1 MSDRGE
7 LDPFRDR
14 EIVDM
19 YNAGAVAG
27 VRNAAAPG
35 DHRGVANGVMA
46 ASEAVSYSMGLPYAH
61 QPQQQYHPSMHQ
73 QQFMQPQF
81 QQQANGHGE
90 FASAPQAFYTYQ
102 PYHHYSYAG
111 CVRRAPRRRPPE
123 PCALPRRPRAG

>member
-1 MSDRGE
+1 MSDRGQ

-46 ASEAVSYSMGLPYAH
+46 ASEGWWVVWWVVVTS
-61 QPQQQYHPSMHQ
+61 
-73 QQFMQPQF
+73 
-81 QQQANGHGE
+81 E
-90 FASAPQAFYTYQ
+90 
-102 PYHHYSYAG
+102 
-111 CVRRAPRRRPPE
+111 R
-123 PCALPRRPRAG
+123 